1 MTRLAALLIVLL
13 AAPAWADPAQWKSE
27 WPDTDFSRTAVDFKD
42 ILSGGPPKDGIPA
55 IDDPKFVALSE
66 VDIPGTEPVIGLV
79 LNGEARAYPLRVLMW
94 HEIANDTV
102 GGVPVSV
109 TYCPLCNAAIVFDR
123 RVGERVLDFGT
134 TGKLRNSDLV
144 MYDRQTMS
152 WWQQFQGEA
161 IVGELLGTQL
171 AIVPSRLESL
181 ANFAARAP
189 DGQVLVPNNPDMR
202 NYGLTPYAG
211 YDLSGAPFL
220 YRGEYPDNVMPL
232 DRVVKVGERAWALEY
247 VKRRGQV
254 ETDDGLRISWTP
266 GQNSAMHEA
275 TIAEG
280 MDVGNIVV
288 QRRDDAG
295 AWTDV
300 AYGVDYAFAFHAFH
314 PDAEIVSD

>member
-1 MTRLAALLIVLL
+1 MTRIVALFVFLF
-13 AAPAWADPAQWKSE
+13 AAPAFADPTYWQSE
-27 WPDTDFSRTAVDFKD
+27 WPNTDFSRTAVDFEE
-42 ILSGGPPKDGIPA
+42 IFSGGPPKDGIPA
-55 IDDPKFVALSE
+55 IDKPKFAALAD
-66 VDIPGTEPVIGLV
+66 VDIPDTEPVIGLI

-123 RVGERVLDFGT
+123 RVGDRVLDFGT

-144 MYDRQTMS
+144 MYDRQTES
-152 WWQQFQGEA
+152 WWQQFEGRA

-171 AIVPSRLESL
+171 DIVPARLESL

-189 DGQVLVPNNPDMR
+189 EGVVLVPNNPDMR
-202 NYGLTPYAG
+202 NYGLTPYVG

-220 YRGEYPDNVMPL
+220 YRGGYPENVMPL
-232 DRVVKVGERAWALEY
+232 DRVVKVGKRAWALQY
-247 VKRRGQV
+247 VKKRGKV
-254 ETDDGLRISWTP
+254 ETDDGLRITWTE

-275 TIAEG
+275 KISDG

-288 QRRDDAG
+288 QRPDGAG
-295 AWTDV
+295 GWTDV
-300 AYGVDYAFAFHAFH
+300 AYGVDYAFAFHAFY
-314 PDAEIVSD
+314 PDAEIVAD